1 MDNSY
6 VLIQKD
12 DLVSLK
18 EEIKALR
25 DNLKSVVPQSTK
37 QVYTNTEVKE
47 LLGIK
52 DKLLKQYRED
62 GLLSYSKIK
71 DKYWYSQNDIDNF
84 LASSHVE
91 AWNI

>member
-25 DNLKSVVPQSTK
+25 DNLKSVVPISTK

>member
-25 DNLKSVVPQSTK
+25 DNLKSVVPITTK
-37 QVYTNTEVKE
+37 QVYTNTEIKE

-91 AWNI
+91 AWNT

>member
-25 DNLKSVVPQSTK
+25 DNLKSVVPISTK

-91 AWNI
+91 AWST

>member
-1 MDNSY
+1 MNNSY

-25 DNLKSVVPQSTK
+25 DNLKSVVPISTK

-91 AWNI
+91 AWNT

>member
-25 DNLKSVVPQSTK
+25 DNLKSVVPISTK

-91 AWNI
+91 AWNT

>member
-1 MDNSY
+1 MNNSY

-25 DNLKSVVPQSTK
+25 DNLKSVVPISTK

-84 LASSHVE
+84 LALSHVE
-91 AWNI
+91 AWST

>member
-25 DNLKSVVPQSTK
+25 DNLKSVVPITTK
-37 QVYTNTEVKE
+37 QVYTNTEIKE